1 MECFSEVEMIK
12 SKKCSECDRPVFSKG
27 LCQLHS
33 KDKSIPK
40 GSNKIKQ
47 KRDKTAEKNTIKKEI
62 IEVYFDYHIER
73 CTRSEESF
81 KQISNPTRAN
91 ICHIIPKGLHPSV
104 QDNLENCVYYLF
116 EEHERFDKLL
126 FSLEFEKLEKEFKN
140 SWDKIC
146 TRAKYVLSLC
156 QESTNLSREFKKYL
170 DGREI
175 KS

>member
-1 MECFSEVEMIK
+1 MIK
-12 SKKCSECDRPVFSKG
+12 SKKCLECDRPAFSKG
-27 LCQLHS
+27 LCQIHAKPKPLS
-33 KDKSIPK
+33 K
-40 GSNKIKQ
+40 GSGKIKS
-47 KRDKTAEKNTIKKEI
+47 KRDTTVEKNTAKKELRD
-62 IEVYFDYHIER
+62 VYFEYHLER

-140 SWDKIC
+140 SWDKVCI
-146 TRAKYVLSLC
+146 RAENVLSLC
-156 QESTNLSREFKKYL
+156 EESTNLSREFKKYL
-170 DGREI
+170 NEREI

>member
-1 MECFSEVEMIK
+1 MIK
-12 SKKCSECDRPVFSKG
+12 SKNCRECDRPAFSKG
-27 LCQLHS
+27 LCQIHS
-33 KDKSIPK
+33 KNKTTLK
-40 GSNKIKQ
+40 TAGKIKQ
-47 KRDKTAEKNTIKKEI
+47 RRESTVEKNTVKKELR
-62 IEVYFDYHIER
+62 EVYFDYHIER

-81 KQISNPTRAN
+81 KQITIPTRTN

-104 QDNLENCVYYLF
+104 QDNLDNYVYYLF

-140 SWDKIC
+140 SWNKVCI
-146 TRAKYVLSLC
+146 RAENILSLC

-175 KS
+175 KSQ